1 MRTTAIALTALACA
15 ACATKN
21 AANRPDSTA
30 PAAATVAASPTSAT
44 TVAELRHAIDSGQAR
59 FIDAATKGDVAA
71 PGSVYTD
78 DAAVLAPNGK
88 AARGR
93 AEIDKG
99 NTQMLSTT
107 KITALKLSTDDV
119 QISGDFGVETG
130 SYEQTLTPK
139 TGKPMH
145 DVGKYLLVWKRQAD
159 GSWKI
164 LREAYNTD
172 LAAKS

>member
-1 MRTTAIALTALACA
+1 MRTTLIALAVLPCA
-15 ACATKN
+15 ACGTKT
-21 AANRPDSTA
+21 AGNRPDSTA
-30 PAAATVAASPTSAT
+30 PAAATVAASPTAN
-44 TVAELRHAIDSGQAR
+44 ADARKFIDSVTVR
-59 FIDAATKGDVAA
+59 YIDAVTKGDVAA
-71 PGSVYTD
+71 ISSLYTD
-78 DAAVLAPNGK
+78 DTEILAPNAK
-88 AARGR
+88 ATHGR
-93 AEIDKG
+93 AEMDKA
-99 NTQMLSTT
+99 NTEMFKAMKVS
-107 KITALKLSTDDV
+107 LKLSTDDV